1 MKKNELGLWTPLIGF
16 DVEQPDKG
24 AAEYLSR
31 VGEKPS
37 CICLFVNNAD
47 IVNYHVK
54 GMPKEVGFPAD
65 YCNYYGSPQNDL
77 RKRQRWT
84 NYDLR
89 RLCGELSARG
99 VETYMSL
106 MGVHLSPESEEDN
119 TPQVGMFGYV
129 AKQDFIMEHR
139 ELAIESTLELGYVN
153 LLKCFRDGSSFGDYF
168 IEKSY
173 EAVCDY
179 GMTGLHLSDSI
190 FPQSIQSMFGD
201 FSDDMVGQFTQ
212 ATGIRLPEKLLL
224 PLKDPCSP
232 GIGAR
237 ADYVW
242 NRYRTE
248 WLAFLSASWEKFF
261 TKLCAVFH
269 KGGKKVMVNNA
280 WTCAPFEAYYRFAI
294 DYKALE
300 RAGLDAICIEDQA
313 TILYMSDGGKYRI
326 HELMNTPAIMKA
338 YAPKIKHLAIN
349 YAKDSTEEGSIINH
363 NPPAD
368 EREIYM
374 LSSPLYIDE
383 NGPDRVID
391 GVFVCLA
398 DSLSDHEWKWL
409 QKRYEIAWRQ
419 EPECTL
425 SATLLWSDRMMDAY
439 LPEYISTRR
448 YSVHKIVSE
457 LSRRGGKIGAV
468 ARIEN
473 IDRVQG
479 LVLVPNIDLLSEE
492 EKAAVAAYPG
502 PVVYTTMADKKVD
515 IGETDIYFEDNTQP
529 RAEFRMAIGG
539 KNLGLI
545 DYGYITAPLSEGVG
559 GAPLHGES
567 RYVKDSPIWL
577 TEFVYREPD
586 ENFLRAAGRL
596 VFTASQDF
604 IRAGENDLVTV
615 YRLKN
620 GMIRLVI
627 ENDDLHHYNSV
638 RVHVNGYAIKKI
650 INGNDFPVQPL
661 KLLYKGDLIRPVTEG
676 DSQLQYAVGFI
687 SKLPPG
693 GCAFVDLVLEKKT
706 SMKKGG

>member
-1 MKKNELGLWTPLIGF
+1 MKTNELGLWTPLIGF
-16 DVEQPDKG
+16 DVEQKDKG
-24 AAEYLSR
+24 AAEYLAR
-31 VGEKPS
+31 VGCKPA

-54 GMPKEVGFPAD
+54 GMPEEKVFPPD

-77 RKRQRWT
+77 RKRQSWT

-89 RLCGELSARG
+89 QLCGELSARG
-99 VETYMSL
+99 VETFMSI
-106 MGVHLSPESEEDN
+106 MGVHLSPESEDDD

-153 LLKCFRDGSSFGDYF
+153 LLKRFRDGSSFGDYF
-168 IEKSY
+168 IQKAY

-190 FPQSIQSMFGD
+190 FPQSIQSQFGD
-201 FSDDMVGQFTQ
+201 FSDDMIEQFTA
-212 ATGIRLPEKLLL
+212 ATKIRLPEKLLL
-224 PLKDPCSP
+224 PLKDPASP

-237 ADYVW
+237 SDYIW
-242 NRYRTE
+242 NKYRE
-248 WLAFLSASWEKFF
+248 QWLSFISSGWEKFF
-261 TKLCAVFH
+261 TKLCKVFH
-269 KGGKKVMVNNA
+269 AGGKKVMVNNA

-300 RAGLDAICIEDQA
+300 RAGVDAVCIEDQA
-313 TILYMSDGGKYRI
+313 TVLFMSDGGKYRI
-326 HELMNTPAIMKA
+326 HELMNTPAVMKA

-374 LSSPLYIDE
+374 LTSPLYIDE
-383 NGPDRVID
+383 NGADRVVD
-391 GVFVCLA
+391 GFFVCLA
-398 DSLSDHEWKWL
+398 DSLSKQEWDWL
-409 QKRYEIAWRQ
+409 QKRYAIAWRN
-419 EPECTL
+419 EPACTL
-425 SATLLWSDRMMDAY
+425 SATLVWSDRMMSAY
-439 LPEYISTRR
+439 VPEYIATRR
-448 YSVHKIVSE
+448 MSTHKIVSE
-457 LSRRGGKIGAV
+457 LSRYGGKIGAV

-473 IDRVQG
+473 LSRVSG
-479 LVLVPNIDLLSEE
+479 LILVPNIDLISADELE
-492 EKAAVAAYPG
+492 AVANYPG
-502 PVVYTTMADKKVD
+502 PVVYTSMADKKTD
-515 IGETDIYFEDNTQP
+515 IGETDIYFEDNSQP
-529 RAEFRMAIGG
+529 RAEYRMVVGG

-545 DYGYITAPLSEGVG
+545 DYAYITAPLGEAGDRRPLYGEG
-559 GAPLHGES
+559 
-567 RYVKDSPIWL
+567 RYVKDSPIWM

-586 ENFLRAAGRL
+586 RKFMRAAGRL
-596 VFTASQDF
+596 VFTAAQDF
-604 IRAGENDLVTV
+604 IRAGDNDLITV

-627 ENDDLHHYNSV
+627 ENDDLHHYNPV
-638 RVHVNGYAIKKI
+638 KVHVNGYKIKKI

-661 KLLYKGDLIRPVTEG
+661 KLLYKGDLIRPNTEG
-676 DSQLQYAVGFI
+676 DRQLQFAVGFI

-693 GCAFVDLVLEKKT
+693 GCAFVDLILEKE
-706 SMKKGG
+706 GD